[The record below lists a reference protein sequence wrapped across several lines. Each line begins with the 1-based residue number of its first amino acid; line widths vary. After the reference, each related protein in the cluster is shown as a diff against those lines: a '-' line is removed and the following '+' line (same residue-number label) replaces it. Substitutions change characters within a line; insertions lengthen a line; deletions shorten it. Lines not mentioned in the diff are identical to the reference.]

1 MRHVMKVGPLSL
13 ERGTASAYVAFGDA
27 GLDVGVETDDEK
39 GLVALARR
47 NIGEVLVCEPSLSR
61 EAVRR
66 GLTVATPSPAA
77 LSMKAVLA
85 VSLDHGRAMAAIS
98 PELALELIE
107 ATLEFDAAAPWQA
120 FEPDE
125 AIAVR
130 IEPGGRELEGCV
142 LGQAGE
148 EFGLVLYHR
157 VGSIQKMI
165 AFADQGRPD
174 KARSLDSTT
183 MLVERGEAF
192 VVDAIE
198 EMTGVALA
206 PHVLHL
212 TRGKVSPA
220 TTHDVA
226 GLVAAL
232 RAVTALATRN
242 AEPRGRS
249 VGGETDVVAHAMR
262 VTASHSRTNPSYD
275 AVGRNEL
282 CPCGSGKK
290 YKRCHLDAINDL
302 PQDSAKAAIHDRD
315 GRVVREVL
323 AFGVRRF
330 GADAIADMLEQKFGD
345 RTAPLQLIA
354 SRIGASLIESR
365 NIPVLLSGNVIRI
378 PGHDLFV
385 AEACSGLRS
394 LTALVN
400 LGVLLG
406 AMLLVN
412 PWSRVTLLV
421 LAVPMAILIN
431 GFRIF
436 LTAFLVFFVSPEA
449 GSGFM
454 HTTEGWLMFV
464 IAFASLGAV
473 ASLLLFI
480 EGKLA
485 RRNAPKD
492 VDNG

>member
-1 MRHVMKVGPLSL
+1 MLCDFSGRSSG
-13 ERGTASAYVAFGDA
+13 ASAGLRSPGFNFSRHCTVTDEGSLRIDKTLWVPLGAALLLFAALYAKPAYLLVRDWTNFDNPDSGTGLLLAPLAIWFAFQTGLKEVRKPAIGLAVALLLASIGLRYVSDLAAELFTMRVSMLMAAA
-27 GLDVGVETDDEK
+27 GLTLWFF
-39 GLVALARR
+39 GLRQLLAWWLPF
-47 NIGEVLVCEPSLSR
+47 VLL
-61 EAVRR
+61 
-66 GLTVATPSPAA
+66 GL
-77 LSMKAVLA
+77 
-85 VSLDHGRAMAAIS
+85 AIPL
-98 PELALELIE
+98 PELV
-107 ATLEFDAAAPWQA
+107 
-120 FEPDE
+120 
-125 AIAVR
+125 IAK
-130 IEPGGRELEGCV
+130 L
-142 LGQAGE
+142 
-148 EFGLVLYHR
+148 
-157 VGSIQKMI
+157 
-165 AFADQGRPD
+165 
-174 KARSLDSTT
+174 
-183 MLVERGEAF
+183 
-192 VVDAIE
+192 
-198 EMTGVALA
+198 
-206 PHVLHL
+206 
-212 TRGKVSPA
+212 
-220 TTHDVA
+220 
-226 GLVAAL
+226 
-232 RAVTALATRN
+232 
-242 AEPRGRS
+242 
-249 VGGETDVVAHAMR
+249 
-262 VTASHSRTNPSYD
+262 
-275 AVGRNEL
+275 
-282 CPCGSGKK
+282 
-290 YKRCHLDAINDL
+290 
-302 PQDSAKAAIHDRD
+302 
-315 GRVVREVL
+315 
-323 AFGVRRF
+323 
-330 GADAIADMLEQKFGD
+330 
-345 RTAPLQLIA
+345 TAPLQLIA
-354 SRIGASLIESR
+354 SRIGAWLIESR